1 MKEDKDIQEQE
12 NQEVKEVNFEEEI
25 AKLNAEINE
34 WKKEYAIKLADFENY
49 KKRKD
54 KEFDEFKK
62 YACEDLIVKQLADMD
77 ILTRAVQ
84 STNITDDNQNI
95 ITGINMVINNMMNNL
110 ISSGVEEIVAE
121 GIYDPYI
128 HQAMLTD
135 NITEEEDGKILEV
148 LQKGYRLKGKVIR
161 PSMVKINKR

>member
-110 ISSGVEEIVAE
+110 ISVGVEEIVAE

-135 NITEEEDGKILEV
+135 NIAEEEDGKILEV

>member
-110 ISSGVEEIVAE
+110 ISAGVEEIVAE

-135 NITEEEDGKILEV
+135 NIAEEEDGKILEV